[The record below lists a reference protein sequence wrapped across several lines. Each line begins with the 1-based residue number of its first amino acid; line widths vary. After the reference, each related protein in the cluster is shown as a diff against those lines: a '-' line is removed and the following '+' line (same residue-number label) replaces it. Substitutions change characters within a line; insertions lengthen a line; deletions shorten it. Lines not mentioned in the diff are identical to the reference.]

1 VREELLEA
9 EAVEEPLPE
18 GDARTGSARPI
29 ATRPD
34 REELEA
40 WKGEVRTA
48 AIAAAGGIVAGVA
61 TVAAVNAARAVGA
74 RRPRPRLR
82 KRQSKRERTIDVV
95 ASRSFLI
102 DVHVLRR

>member
-1 VREELLEA
+1 MSEQLLEA
-9 EAVEEPLPE
+9 EAVEEPVPE
-18 GDARTGSARPI
+18 GDAQTAPARPI

-102 DVHVLRR
+102 DVHVLGR